1 MGKITSNE
9 DNQAEDHF
17 WINIGDNIL
26 FKLTRNGNEN
36 PPILDW
42 KNLTDNDDNPILYS
56 KEKAFELLD
65 TEKYF
70 AMFIHE
76 ETGYRRLLDNTDLFG
91 S

>member
-1 MGKITSNE
+1 MRDEYMETSKR
-9 DNQAEDHF
+9 DYF
-17 WINIGDNIL
+17 WIDAGEGIQL
-26 FKLTRNGNEN
+26 KLTRNGNEN

-42 KNLTDNDDNPILYS
+42 ENLTDNDGNPIPYS

-70 AMFIHE
+70 AMFIYE